1 MIYADLKLNFC
12 PFCGAKISSDLYC
25 ESCGKSL
32 HILTEYGHIPPELI
46 SSIQWDTSISETQ
59 KNIII
64 ELLSELVRIE
74 GGSFTMGMFEINGSP
89 LKQPSLQ
96 TPHRVTLST
105 FYISKFLVTQ
115 RQWFAFMPNHTCCNI
130 GDELPVDSISWED
143 CIEFTNRL
151 RKLSNIPFSLPTE
164 AQWLFVAQERNQ
176 FYDKSFAGF
185 DNLEQCAW
193 TTDNSNGHSHRPGLK
208 MPNGLGIYD
217 LCGNLSEHC
226 LDRWGNWPKDA
237 ISNPYRPIGTG
248 GNMVRKGGS
257 YHYKLYDEFES
268 AYHIMSRDCRSESSR
283 MEDSGLRLAV
293 FDVNTLTEYKKTSQ
307 K

>member
-1 MIYADLKLNFC
+1 MTPAARTFKGSFLFC
-12 PFCGAKISSDLYC
+12 PRGQIPRARRSQTHAPFPYC
-25 ESCGKSL
+25 KSCGKSL

-46 SSIQWDTSISETQ
+46 SSIQWDASISETQ

-74 GGSFTMGMFEINGSP
+74 GGSFTMGMSEFNGSP

-105 FYISKFLVTQ
+105 FYLSKFLVTQ

-208 MPNGLGIYD
+208 MPNGLGIMICAVIFQNIVWTD
-217 LCGNLSEHC
+217 GVIGPKMQFLIRTVQSVLAAIWFVKVAAIIINFMMNLNPPIILCHAIAGLNLRE
-226 LDRWGNWPKDA
+226 WK
-237 ISNPYRPIGTG
+237 I
-248 GNMVRKGGS
+248 
-257 YHYKLYDEFES
+257 
-268 AYHIMSRDCRSESSR
+268 
-283 MEDSGLRLAV
+283 AV
-293 FDVNTLTEYKKTSQ
+293 YV
-307 K
+307 